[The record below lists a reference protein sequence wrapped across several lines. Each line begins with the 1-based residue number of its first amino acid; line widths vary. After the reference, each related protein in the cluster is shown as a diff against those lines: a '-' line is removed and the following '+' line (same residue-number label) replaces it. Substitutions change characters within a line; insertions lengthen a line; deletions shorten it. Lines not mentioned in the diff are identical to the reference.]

1 MFIIVVLVKDTNRLD
16 IHGNVICCDG
26 YVRMQM
32 NDGLHRV
39 YKPLAFLF
47 RLT

>member
-16 IHGNVICCDG
+16 IHGNAMRRYG
-26 YVRMQM
+26 YVRTQM

-39 YKPLAFLF
+39 HKPLAFLF